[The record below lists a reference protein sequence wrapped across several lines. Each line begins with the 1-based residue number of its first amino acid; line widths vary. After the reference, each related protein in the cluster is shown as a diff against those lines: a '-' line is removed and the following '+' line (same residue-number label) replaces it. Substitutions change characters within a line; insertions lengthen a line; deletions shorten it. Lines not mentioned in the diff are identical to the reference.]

1 MSSGS
6 ADTIAGVV
14 EPRNSLLHFVL
25 SRLRVHTAVCSRQKF
40 ENGYVLPTRTVP
52 DYNYIWVTRGTVVW
66 VIEGVAYTMHAG
78 DMVLVPPDV
87 EHRGYSTTRRGTLGS
102 IHVMATL
109 GGGQDVFQ
117 ILTPATFRTV
127 TPKSRLEKYLHSVLA
142 EYDRGDDEAT
152 QLTMDAWGRLVTL
165 ELLRHDAA
173 AGLLKQRELDP
184 LIAELLD
191 ELYRRVD
198 RVTTLDELA
207 EWSGFTP
214 QHLNRTFRRVL
225 GVTPLQHL
233 TRLRMERAAALLK
246 EGVLTVK
253 AIAAAVGMDDPYYFS
268 RVFSEHFGV
277 SPTQYRTAAGSEN
290 PS

>member
-1 MSSGS
+1 
-6 ADTIAGVV
+6 VP
-14 EPRNSLLHFVL
+14 EPRDSLLHFVL

-40 ENGYVLPTRTVP
+40 ETGYILPTRTVP

-66 VIEGVAYTMHAG
+66 VIEDVEHTMNAG
-78 DMVLVPPDV
+78 DMVVVPPNV
-87 EHRGYSTTRRGTLGS
+87 EHRGYSTTKRGTLGS

-117 ILTPATFRTV
+117 ILTPTTFRSIM
-127 TPKSRLEKYLHSVLA
+127 PKSRLERYLHGALA
-142 EYDRGDDEAT
+142 EYDRNDADAT
-152 QLTMDAWGRLVTL
+152 YLTMDAWGRLTTL

-191 ELYRRVD
+191 ELQRRIE

-207 EWSGFTP
+207 EWSGFTA

-233 TRLRMERAAALLK
+233 TRLRMDRAAALLK

-253 AIAAAVGMDDPYYFS
+253 AVAAAVAIDDPYYFS

-277 SPTQYRTAAGSEN
+277 SPTQYRTTAGSEN